1 MNVNKQ
7 THLSTAK
14 RINLGSFY
22 TPRKFVR
29 MASEWLKNGDID
41 EDYVIADLS
50 CGYGA
55 FFELSYF
62 FPNNK
67 YIGNDIDTEAVDCV
81 PKNFQNVELYNLNVF
96 ESVCRSRYGIE
107 DDGKLIIVGNPPYND
122 VTSQINASVKK
133 SDIKMDIDIKTRDLG
148 MSSLLVYSKLEADY
162 VLVLHPL
169 SYLIK
174 KANFYSCRNFFS
186 NYSIVNHIV
195 FSSQEFSNTSKFSG
209 FPIIMALY
217 KRNVSRG
224 LTYEQVR
231 NFSFNTLEGVSFVLS
246 DRDYVADYIEK
257 YPTSKRYEPEIL
269 FYTLRDINA
278 LKRSRTFIKIRVA
291 NAVDVDPE
299 KLSYYCYID
308 CFKDFAEQLPYF
320 MGNFDIP
327 FIKNTFNEIKD
338 DLMEISYFKHQD
350 IFGKREKPDAIKYNR
365 VKKYIQ
371 NVLTYSK
378 LA

>member
-1 MNVNKQ
+1 MNVNNQ
-7 THLSTAK
+7 SHLSNTK

-67 YIGNDIDTEAVDCV
+67 YIGNDIDKEAVDCV

-148 MSSLLVYSKLEADY
+148 MSSLLVYSKLNADY

-174 KANFYSCRNFFS
+174 KG
-186 NYSIVNHIV
+186 I
-195 FSSQEFSNTSKFSG
+195 
-209 FPIIMALY
+209 
-217 KRNVSRG
+217 
-224 LTYEQVR
+224 
-231 NFSFNTLEGVSFVLS
+231 
-246 DRDYVADYIEK
+246 
-257 YPTSKRYEPEIL
+257 
-269 FYTLRDINA
+269 
-278 LKRSRTFIKIRVA
+278 
-291 NAVDVDPE
+291 
-299 KLSYYCYID
+299 
-308 CFKDFAEQLPYF
+308 
-320 MGNFDIP
+320 
-327 FIKNTFNEIKD
+327 
-338 DLMEISYFKHQD
+338 
-350 IFGKREKPDAIKYNR
+350 
-365 VKKYIQ
+365 
-371 NVLTYSK
+371 SK
-378 LA
+378 LIF

>member
-7 THLSTAK
+7 SHLSTAK

-22 TPRKFVR
+22 TPKKFVQ
-29 MASEWLKNGDID
+29 MAAEWLKKEKLNDS
-41 EDYVIADLS
+41 YTIADLS

-55 FFELSYF
+55 FFELSDI

-67 YIGNDIDTEAVDCV
+67 YVGNDIDKQAVDCV
-81 PKNFQNVELYNLNVF
+81 PENFPFVELYNLNVF
-96 ESVCRSRYGIE
+96 ENVSRNRYGIGSE
-107 DDGKLIIVGNPPYND
+107 EKLIIVGNPQYND
-122 VTSQINASVKK
+122 VTSQINSNLKK
-133 SDIKMDIDIKTRDLG
+133 DDMKMDIGIKTRDLG
-148 MSSLLVYSKLEADY
+148 MSSLLVYSKLKADY

-174 KANFYSCRNFFS
+174 KTNFYSCKNFFS
-186 NYSIVNHIV
+186 NYNIVQHIV
-195 FSSQEFSNTSKFSG
+195 FSSQEFSNTSKFSS

-217 KRNVSRG
+217 KRNVSCG

-231 NFSFNTLEGVSFVLS
+231 NFNFNTVEGASFVLS
-246 DRDYVADYIEK
+246 DRDYIADYIEK
-257 YPTSKRYEPEIL
+257 YPTSKRYDPEIL

-299 KLSYYCYID
+299 KLPYYCYID
-308 CFKDFAEQLPYF
+308 CFKDFTEQLPYF

-327 FIKNTFNEIKD
+327 FIKSTFNEIKD
-338 DLMEISYFKHQD
+338 DLKEISYFKHQD
-350 IFGKREKPDAIKYNR
+350 IFGKREKPDATKYNK

-378 LA
+378 RA